1 MKVKCGKCGGPMVA
15 VGSIGEWDGDWE
27 CKNNC
32 NVPKSPKEDP
42 KDQNAF
48 YKEFRKRVKAN
59 KGDYGTEDFAFDLFV
74 ENRKFDYLKSL
85 LAFMSLVGKTNEEKI

>member
-59 KGDYGTEDFAFDLFV
+59 KGDYSAEILLLICLWRTESLTILSLF
-74 ENRKFDYLKSL
+74 
-85 LAFMSLVGKTNEEKI
+85 